1 MKYNFFQRRYWDARM
16 GLPLV
21 SPIVNAANFIIL
33 SYNFAGIS
41 EVMPMELYIPI
52 FVITISAM
60 LAGVGNL
67 FRRKQQQVDWDMTYE
82 RMPEQAKTN
91 RLILE
96 CLKQMFH
103 SSTEL
108 RTILEERCAYLKKI
122 EEGRQPGGS
131 V

>member
-1 MKYNFFQRRYWDARM
+1 M

-41 EVMPMELYIPI
+41 VVMPMEVYIPI
-52 FVITISAM
+52 FVISVGAM

-96 CLKQMFH
+96 CLKQMFMKDI
-103 SSTEL
+103 EL
-108 RTILEERCAYLKKI
+108 RKILDERCEYLKKI
-122 EEGRQPGGS
+122 EEGKQPGGS
-131 V
+131 I